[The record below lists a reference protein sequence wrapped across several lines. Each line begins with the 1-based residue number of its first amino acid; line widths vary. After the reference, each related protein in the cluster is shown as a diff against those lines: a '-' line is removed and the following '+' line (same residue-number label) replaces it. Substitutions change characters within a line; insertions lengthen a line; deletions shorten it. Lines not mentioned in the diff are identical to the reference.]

1 LVRSSGKG
9 VDFRVACFDYGQKGC
24 SYFYNY
30 RINNMRI
37 KATLVVTA
45 LIVAMAIVPSLSA
58 MADDSPKVTIQNY
71 VRAETDLQMRTYVEN
86 MDAFGKFAHVR
97 EAYDVANKDTIRP
110 NRDTIYSWSVFDV
123 TSPLTIGLPDPG
135 DRYQSLMIV
144 SQDHSIWAEYGPQE
158 VVLDEETVGTRY
170 ALLLLRTFLDPND
183 EEDIKAAHALQDAV
197 TVKQADKGKFEYPG
211 WKKKEVEAMRDKI
224 NVVAAALP
232 DNTKTFGRKED
243 LDPIYWLLGAAYGW
257 GGLPVQDVAYT
268 GGVPEKNDGKTPYN
282 LTVKDVPVDAFW
294 SVTVYDDK
302 GMFIVNEHDAYSY
315 NSVTAKKNE
324 DGSATIHFG
333 GDPGQDNFL
342 PIVPG
347 WNYIVRMYQPR
358 KEILEGTWKFP
369 VPAPVTP

>member
-1 LVRSSGKG
+1 
-9 VDFRVACFDYGQKGC
+9 
-24 SYFYNY
+24 
-30 RINNMRI
+30 MRTQT
-37 KATLVVTA
+37 TLIVTA
-45 LIVAMAIVPSLSA
+45 LVIAMAIIPCFSVLA
-58 MADDSPKVTIQNY
+58 ADSPEVTIHNY

-97 EAYDVANKDTIRP
+97 EAYDVTSKDTVRP

-144 SQDHSIWAEYGPQE
+144 SQDHSIWTEYGPKD

-170 ALLLLRTFLDPND
+170 VLLLVRTFLDPND
-183 EEDIKAAHALQDAV
+183 EEDVKAAHALQDAI
-197 TVKQADKGKFEYPG
+197 TVKQADKGKFEDPG
-211 WKKKEVEAMRDKI
+211 WKKEEVEAMREKI

-232 DNTKTFGRKED
+232 AYRNSFGRKEE

-257 GGLPVQDVAYT
+257 GGLPAQDSTYSS
-268 GGVPEKNDGKTPYN
+268 GVPENNDGKTPYT

-302 GMFIVNEHDAYSY
+302 GMFIVNEHHAYSY

-324 DGSATIHFG
+324 DGSVPSTSGAT
-333 GDPGQDNFL
+333 PGRTTSSPSRPAGTTSSACTSREKRFSRARGNFQC
-342 PIVPG
+342 
-347 WNYIVRMYQPR
+347 R
-358 KEILEGTWKFP
+358 
-369 VPAPVTP
+369 

>member
-1 LVRSSGKG
+1 M
-9 VDFRVACFDYGQKGC
+9 
-24 SYFYNY
+24 
-30 RINNMRI
+30 NMMTIMKTSKR
-37 KATLVVTA
+37 TLTMA
-45 LIVAMAIVPSLSA
+45 LIVTMTIVPCFSVRA
-58 MADDSPKVTIQNY
+58 ADAPEVTIQNY

-97 EAYDVANKDTIRP
+97 EAYDVTSKDTVRP

-144 SQDHSIWAEYGPQE
+144 SQDHSIWAEYGPKD
-158 VVLDEETVGTRY
+158 VLLDEETVGTRY
-170 ALLLLRTFLDPND
+170 VLLLVRTFLDPND
-183 EEDIKAAHALQDAV
+183 EEDVKAALALQDAI
-197 TVKQADKGKFEYPG
+197 TVKQADKGKFEDPG
-211 WKKKEVEAMRDKI
+211 WNKEEVEAMREKI

-232 DNTKTFGRKED
+232 DSTKSFGRKEE

-257 GGLPVQDVAYT
+257 GGLPAQDSTYT
-268 GGVPEKNDGKTPYN
+268 GGVTENNDGKTPYT

-324 DGSATIHFG
+324 DGSVTIHFG

-342 PIVPG
+342 PIAPG

-369 VPAPVTP
+369 VPVAQ

>member
-1 LVRSSGKG
+1 MQTRLFSLLVT
-9 VDFRVACFDYGQKGC
+9 V
-24 SYFYNY
+24 
-30 RINNMRI
+30 
-37 KATLVVTA
+37 
-45 LIVAMAIVPSLSA
+45 IVIVPGFPVLA
-58 MADDSPKVTIQNY
+58 ADAPQVTIQNY
-71 VRAETDLQMRTYVEN
+71 VRAETDLQMRNYVEN

-97 EAYDVANKDTIRP
+97 EAYDVTSKDTIRP
-110 NRDTIYSWSVFDV
+110 NQDTINSWAVFDV

-144 SQDHSIWAEYGPQE
+144 NQDHSIWTEYGPQQL
-158 VVLDEETVGTRY
+158 VLDEETVGSRY
-170 ALLLLRTFLDPND
+170 ALLLVRTFLDPND
-183 EEDIKAAHALQDAV
+183 EEDVKAAHALQDAI

-211 WKKKEVEAMRDKI
+211 WNKEEVEAMRGKI
-224 NVVAAALP
+224 NVVAVALP
-232 DNTKTFGRKED
+232 DSTKCFGRKED

-257 GGLPVQDVAYT
+257 GGLPVQDAAYDN
-268 GGVPEKNDGKTPYN
+268 GVPEKNDGKTPYT

-342 PIVPG
+342 PIAPG

-369 VPAPVTP
+369 LPVAQ